1 MCKNSTKTR
10 FMPGRSGK
18 YFIFTNNL
26 SIKKGHFVLL
36 FILRCKEHGSLST
49 IKVRWTILKQTNVNG
64 NLYKQVDGADTG

>member
-26 SIKKGHFVLL
+26 YIKKGHFVLL
-36 FILRCKEHGSLST
+36 FILRCKEHQSQ
-49 IKVRWTILKQTNVNG
+49 IDNFETNVNG